1 MSADRPTAR
10 PAAAGARRAARVVT
24 VAVALAG
31 LLSGCGIVR
40 PTAAT
45 VDGVRISRD
54 EVETTLR
61 DLAEVGQVSLV
72 GGIAPGDSVRGVLGA
87 LIQAEATR
95 QLLAAR
101 GEAVTNADREAARD
115 GMEAAGQLG
124 TAPTHLETLVLDIN
138 SAIAARGRLAAPGD
152 DEARATYDRAPAALG
167 ALCLRHLVVGSR
179 DRARELLD
187 ELRGGADFA
196 DVAAAHSDEPAAA
209 TTGGALEGPT
219 GRCIALRELWSS
231 FDPDFVAGA
240 LAARAGVPS
249 DPVRSSF
256 GWHVILVRPYEEV
269 ADDLRA
275 ATAED
280 PGAALL
286 DGLLAT
292 ADITVD
298 SAYGRWNP
306 AAGRVD
312 ANT

>member
-1 MSADRPTAR
+1 VNDDSVLTADLEQ
-10 PAAAGARRAARVVT
+10 VVSDFAT
-24 VAVALAG
+24 VGETQIVNGVADGETVRG
-31 LLSGCGIVR
+31 LLTSLIRAKVIEQVLADNEIEV
-40 PTAAT
+40 TKA
-45 VDGVRISRD
+45 DRD
-54 EVETTLR
+54 EVAAQLEANGTSGLPDTLR
-61 DLAEVGQVSLV
+61 DLIIELNA
-72 GGIAPGDSVRGVLGA
+72 
-87 LIQAEATR
+87 
-95 QLLAAR
+95 
-101 GEAVTNADREAARD
+101 TNAALSRVAPLSSTEI
-115 GMEAAGQLG
+115 AGVYDSDPKRLG
-124 TAPTHLETLVLDIN
+124 L
-138 SAIAARGRLAAPGD
+138 
-152 DEARATYDRAPAALG
+152 
-167 ALCLRHLVVGSR
+167 LCVRHLVVETEATAVK
-179 DRARELLD
+179 ARGELGATAGDD
-187 ELRGGADFA
+187 EFAKVAGAYSFEPN
-196 DVAAAHSDEPAAA
+196 AAE
-209 TTGGALEGPT
+209 TGGALT
-219 GRCIALRELWSS
+219 GQSGTCISTNEWQAG